1 MIDLKEL
8 RLGNIVLW
16 DNFVM
21 PPNFICARPTVL
33 DVFPQG
39 EIFNDPKLS
48 PIQAIPLDEDW
59 LLKFG
64 FEMYD
69 YYPND
74 EMSDNPDFIYLSYKM
89 ELEGKRYYYSITNT
103 EFHYWEFCQKV
114 EWAEEMLIASCQ
126 YVHQLQNLYFALTQT
141 ELQFNK

>member
-1 MIDLKEL
+1 MSLANEL
-8 RLGNIVLW
+8 RIGNWVNMVYPSGKKEVIVKNLSK
-16 DNFVM
+16 NFV
-21 PPNFICARPTVL
+21 NGLGISGIEGISIT
-33 DVFPQG
+33 
-39 EIFNDPKLS
+39 E
-48 PIQAIPLDEDW
+48 EW

-64 FEMYD
+64 FELYD
-69 YYPND
+69 YLPND

-103 EFHYWEFCQKV
+103 EFHDWEFCKKV

-126 YVHQLQNLYFALTQT
+126 YVHQLQNLYFALTGT